1 MFRFWDQIERSGLVR
16 CECVH
21 YNGQQSG
28 EQSAICLQEGCNTD
42 IASGGRPPSMTDI
55 SVILPTY
62 NERENIVPLI
72 RRVLQALSHY
82 QVEIIVVDD
91 DSPDGT
97 WQEVAALAENDPRV
111 CLIHRT
117 QERGLTTAIATGI
130 AQARGKWVAWMDCDL
145 SMPPEDL
152 PRLAQALQSGADMAV
167 GSRYLPGGGD
177 VGHSRMALAFSR
189 IINWT
194 ASLLL
199 DRRLT
204 DYTSGFIMARREV
217 FERIALRGDYGE
229 YCIDLLYRALRT
241 GFRVVEVPYVCVPRR
256 AGESKTATSLSGFFR
271 RGWKY
276 VVTVLR
282 LRLGL

>member
-1 MFRFWDQIERSGLVR
+1 MV
-16 CECVH
+16 
-21 YNGQQSG
+21 
-28 EQSAICLQEGCNTD
+28 
-42 IASGGRPPSMTDI
+42 DI

-72 RRVLQALSHY
+72 QRVLEALSPY
-82 QVEIIVVDD
+82 QVEVIVVDD

-97 WQEVAALAENDPRV
+97 WHEVIKLAEADARV
-111 CLIHRT
+111 HLIRRI

-130 AQARGKWVAWMDCDL
+130 AHARGDWVAWMDCDL

-152 PRLAQALQSGADMAV
+152 PRLAQALQAGADMAV

-177 VGHSRMALAFSR
+177 VGHSQMALAFSR
-189 IINWT
+189 LINWG
-194 ASLLL
+194 ASVLL

-204 DYTSGFIMARREV
+204 DYTSGFIMARRQV
-217 FERIALRGDYGE
+217 FERIPLRGDYGE
-229 YCIDLLYRALRT
+229 YCIDLLYRAIRM
-241 GFRVVEVPYVCVPRR
+241 GFRVVEVPYVCVPRQ
-256 AGESKTATSLSGFFR
+256 AGESKTATHLLGFLK